1 MKISWF
7 TIASGIVAGLVI
19 HIAAVLGA
27 PYLARQDAWG
37 RLAALSSLNQLYVM
51 PPGAPE
57 VVPLPR
63 AAPDIGY
70 AFCRFDL
77 SDGNVVFESEVSGPT
92 WSAAIHTRHGDN
104 FYVIS
109 GADIQRDNIRMLLV
123 PRERLAVEASAEIT
137 VRGEEQIIVISPEM
151 RGTITVR
158 VPNPGTPFTQRT
170 IAALQAGQCGPEE
183 TLDAAPERKQTPPG
197 FPPLPDPRVP
207 AVMTIS
213 GGAIN

>member
-7 TIASGIVAGLVI
+7 TIASGIVAAGVI

-37 RLAALSSLNQLYVM
+37 RLAQVSAVNQVFLA
-51 PPGAPE
+51 PPGQHE
-57 VVPLPR
+57 TKPLPLT
-63 AAPDIGY
+63 APDMGY

-77 SDGNVVFESEVSGPT
+77 TEKNVVFESKVSSPI
-92 WSAAIHTRHGDN
+92 WSAAIHTRHGEN

-109 GADIQRDNIRMLLV
+109 GADIQRDRIRMLLV
-123 PRERLAVEASAEIT
+123 PRERLALEASAEISAQ
-137 VRGEEQIIVISPEM
+137 GEQQIIVISPEM

-158 VPNPGTPFTQRT
+158 VPTPDKPYMQRT
-170 IAALQAGQCGPEE
+170 KAALEAAQCGSAEEIDLEPE
-183 TLDAAPERKQTPPG
+183 PKQTPPG
-197 FPPLPDPRVP
+197 FPPLPAPRVP
-207 AVMTIS
+207 AVMTLS